1 MRNYLMRIAPIGL
14 PSRSS
19 GAPIETPP
27 RVLLACLGRG
37 RAVGRLRLGQPQS
50 RGPMGY
56 ALRPHFWV
64 PGYVPDNFAIKAV
77 E

>member
-1 MRNYLMRIAPIGL
+1 MRIAPIGL

-19 GAPIETPP
+19 GAPIETPA
-27 RVLLACLGRG
+27 RVLLACFGRE

-56 ALRPHFWV
+56 ALRPHFWIPAYNGLR
-64 PGYVPDNFAIKAV
+64 PGQLRRKAG

>member
-1 MRNYLMRIAPIGL
+1 MRIAPIGL

-19 GAPIETPP
+19 GAPIENPP

-37 RAVGRLRLGQPQS
+37 RAVGRLRLGRPQS

-56 ALRPHFWV
+56 ALRPLLGTGPV
-64 PGYVPDNFAIKAV
+64 MGCVPDNFAIKAG